1 MKVRLIQDRVTI
13 LTSLPHLQTQSGI
26 SLVLAG
32 LEEICGLYYKHMM
45 IVNDDSSIVIKL
57 SFKLLDAAR
66 GIIYDHHMFK
76 LQATVCSFE
85 QLALCRI
92 IMIYEEVC

>member
-1 MKVRLIQDRVTI
+1 
-13 LTSLPHLQTQSGI
+13 
-26 SLVLAG
+26 
-32 LEEICGLYYKHMM
+32 M

-76 LQATVCSFE
+76 VQATVCSFE
-85 QLALCRI
+85 QLVLCRI